1 VSGKPI
7 TFTALVSSPAGTP
20 AGKIEYLN
28 ATTVLATLRLTSGSA
43 KYTTSKLPT
52 GANSIT
58 AVYEGDSNDRGSASA
73 PVGQFVLAT
82 TTTALSSTPNP
93 SAYGQPV
100 VFTATVTSKI
110 DAPPDGE
117 TISFVKGK
125 TILGTGSLTGG
136 SASFTTSML
145 KVGTTSVTALYGGD
159 SNFAGSTS
167 TPVKQAVVKAG
178 K

>member
-1 VSGKPI
+1 
-7 TFTALVSSPAGTP
+7 
-20 AGKIEYLN
+20 
-28 ATTVLATLRLTSGSA
+28 
-43 KYTTSKLPT
+43 
-52 GANSIT
+52 
-58 AVYEGDSNDRGSASA
+58 
-73 PVGQFVLAT
+73 
-82 TTTALSSTPNP
+82 
-93 SAYGQPV
+93 V